1 MKRTSNSNR
10 CHGNEDVALA
20 KLRHYVRP
28 GLTRKSAHELEMS
41 SFSVETCTFPQARL
55 LSGESQ
61 YVALLTLLADFGA
74 VGPETDEVPLSAESI
89 LCNCWILNSPCS
101 LLSGYIQIQFFRNLS
116 FLSFFKSVQSC
127 HSFDSLDA
135 PYISI
140 FEFNI

>member
-41 SFSVETCTFPQARL
+41 SFSVETCTFPQTRL
-55 LSGESQ
+55 LSGGSQ
-61 YVALLTLLADFGA
+61 YVALLALLADFGA

-101 LLSGYIQIQFFRNLS
+101 LLSKFS
-116 FLSFFKSVQSC
+116 FLSFFKSVQCC
-127 HSFDSLDA
+127 HSFDSLEA